1 MACAHAAREMQDVL
15 GEAKAL
21 QHLGLGSADAADEA
35 MVRAMGTIERALTP
49 THPVIAD
56 ILLSRARMQ
65 SQAGNFPK
73 VLTPFCLLK
82 VAQCP
87 SCKLLVLRPSC

>member
-1 MACAHAAREMQDVL
+1 MACAHAAREMHDVL

-49 THPVIAD
+49 SHPVIAD
-56 ILLSRARMQ
+56 ILLSRARLQ

-73 VLTPFCLLK
+73 V
-82 VAQCP
+82 P
-87 SCKLLVLRPSC
+87 SASTLHFS